1 MPRRPGPS
9 PRSTSIRESYSAT
22 SFGTWVSG
30 DGTAAMTRVFVSGA
44 IANKPGN
51 GGGAWTRMSYVI
63 GFRRLGFETYFVEQ
77 IGPGLCTD
85 QWGSITSFSDSINR
99 RHFREVVNSF
109 GVAGAAALVGPSER
123 MEGMSYAD
131 LLEAADGADLLV
143 NISGHLS
150 VPRLRRAFRRAVY
163 IDLDPGFTQ
172 IWHAQGN
179 QGPRLAGHDAYFTV
193 GTNVGTAAC
202 AIPIDGIQWIP
213 TLPPVVLED
222 WPVHDTPEPHRFTT
236 IAAWRGPFGPVTHD
250 GRTYGLKVHE
260 FRKVAALPQRTGR
273 CCSNTGGGS
282 SIPSRLFQGQLSS
295 AATCMARGPSSRWL
309 RGSTWTP
316 EVAGSAT
323 ARSDTWPPGSPYW
336 FRTQA
341 SAGRC
346 RLVKASSPFER
357 WTRPWPTPRRSLPTT
372 SGMQRR
378 PERLRR
384 STSTLTEFFP
394 RCWNGWGC
402 LHEMAL
408 VQASDPGERD
418 ARRRPPSGR
427 GHMGGAAVP
436 AGIRPTWPR
445 RLVHRARGRRRDAVG
460 LCLALGFDHRRLL
473 RGRRPDVRA
482 RRASGA
488 RDERSADGRPDV
500 PPAS

>member
-1 MPRRPGPS
+1 
-9 PRSTSIRESYSAT
+9 
-22 SFGTWVSG
+22 
-30 DGTAAMTRVFVSGA
+30 MTRVFVSGA

-273 CCSNTGGGS
+273 EFELALSIHPADERDRRMLLEHGWRVVDPEQVVPGPAEFRSYVHGSWAEFSVAQGIYVDSRSGWFSDRTVRYLASGKPVLVQDTGFGRTLPIGEG
-282 SIPSRLFQGQLSS
+282 LL
-295 AATCMARGPSSRWL
+295 A
-309 RGSTWTP
+309 
-316 EVAGSAT
+316 
-323 ARSDTWPPGSPYW
+323 
-336 FRTQA
+336 FRTLDQA
-341 SAGRC
+341 VAN
-346 RLVKASSPFER
+346 AE
-357 WTRPWPTPRRSLPTT
+357 
-372 SGMQRR
+372 
-378 PERLRR
+378 EI
-384 STSTLTEFFP
+384 
-394 RCWNGWGC
+394 
-402 LHEMAL
+402 
-408 VQASDPGERD
+408 ASDYERHAKA
-418 ARRRPPSGR
+418 ARAIAEEYFDSDRVLSQMLER
-427 GHMGGAAVP
+427 MGVSP
-436 AGIRPTWPR
+436 
-445 RLVHRARGRRRDAVG
+445 
-460 LCLALGFDHRRLL
+460 
-473 RGRRPDVRA
+473 
-482 RRASGA
+482 
-488 RDERSADGRPDV
+488 
-500 PPAS
+500 